1 VRSALT
7 LSGLALLLVCSTAS
21 AEPQPPQQQPELTP
35 DTKVD
40 FSTQAEPG
48 LGQGPQTSSAGA
60 GTSTL
65 PEPPAEAPPLR
76 PRHKGVVLETTAGA
90 LGFAGDF
97 RHVAPPA
104 FWLHTQLGYE
114 VLRWLMV
121 YGSAELAM
129 TDTSEA
135 ADPSHVMAFP
145 IWGFG
150 GGARVTLH
158 ATDRVAFFV
167 QGDLGALTSYVPH
180 ESLAILGYA
189 NAESLHLSFGGRVGV
204 EWYQIDRHIALVAQ
218 GGARDAQGFARSI
231 GGGDTPILWDAALGL
246 RYTF

>member
-1 VRSALT
+1 MRSALA
-7 LSGLALLLVCSTAS
+7 LSGFAVLLVCADAS
-21 AEPQPPQQQPELTP
+21 AQTELTP

-40 FSTQAEPG
+40 FSTKAEPG
-48 LGQGPQTSSAGA
+48 LAQETQANKA
-60 GTSTL
+60 DQSTL

-76 PRHKGVVLETTAGA
+76 PRHKGVVLETNAGA
-90 LGFAGDF
+90 LGFAGNF
-97 RHVAPPA
+97 RHVAPPG

-114 VLRWLMV
+114 VLRWLML

-135 ADPSHVMAFP
+135 ADASHAMAFP

-150 GGARVTLH
+150 GGARVTVH

-167 QGDLGALTSYVPH
+167 QGDLGALTAYVPH
-180 ESLAILGYA
+180 ESLAVLGYA
-189 NAESLHLSFGGRVGV
+189 NAESLHLSFGGRLGV

-218 GGARDAQGFARSI
+218 VGARDAQGFARSI
-231 GGGDTPILWDAALGL
+231 GGGDTPILWDGALGL

>member
-1 VRSALT
+1 MRAALT
-7 LSGLALLLVCSTAS
+7 LSGLALLLVCAPAY
-21 AEPQPPQQQPELTP
+21 AEPQQQQQPELTP
-35 DTKVD
+35 ETKID

-48 LGQGPQTSSAGA
+48 LGLGAQTGNASASA
-60 GTSTL
+60 SATL

-76 PRHKGVVLETTAGA
+76 PRHKGVVLDTTAGM
-90 LGFAGDF
+90 LGFGGNF

-114 VLRWLMV
+114 VLRWLML
-121 YGSAELAM
+121 YGSAELAL

-135 ADPSHVMAFP
+135 ADPSHAMAFP

-150 GGARVTLH
+150 GGARVTMH

-167 QGDLGALTSYVPH
+167 QGDVGALTAYVPH
-180 ESLAILGYA
+180 ESLAILGYP
-189 NAESLHLSFGGRVGV
+189 NAESLHLSFGGRLGV
-204 EWYQIDRHIALVAQ
+204 EWYQIDRHIALVAE
-218 GGARDAQGFARSI
+218 GGARDAQGFSRSI
-231 GGGDTPILWDAALGL
+231 GGGDTPILWDAALGF

>member
-1 VRSALT
+1 VRSAFA
-7 LSGLALLLVCSTAS
+7 LSSFAVILAAAGHAS
-21 AEPQPPQQQPELTP
+21 AQQTDVPP
-35 DTKVD
+35 DAKIDINTK
-40 FSTQAEPG
+40 AEPG
-48 LGQGPQTSSAGA
+48 LTQGNAEATANPEQA
-60 GTSTL
+60 TL
-65 PEPPAEAPPLR
+65 PEPPAEAPPVR
-76 PRHKGVVLETTAGA
+76 PRHKGHVLESTAGM

-97 RHVAPPA
+97 RHVSPPA

-114 VLRWLMV
+114 VLRWLML

-135 ADPSHVMAFP
+135 SDPSHVMAFP

-150 GGARVTLH
+150 GGARVTVH

-167 QGDLGALTSYVPH
+167 QGDIGALTAYVPH
-180 ESLAILGYA
+180 ESLAILGFP
-189 NAESLHLSFGGRVGV
+189 NAESPHLYFGGRVGV

-218 GGARDAQGFARSI
+218 GGARDAQGFSSAI
-231 GGGDTPILWDAALGL
+231 GGGDTPILWDVALGL

>member
-1 VRSALT
+1 MRSALT

-21 AEPQPPQQQPELTP
+21 AQPQTQQQPPELTP
-35 DTKVD
+35 ETKID

-48 LGQGPQTSSAGA
+48 LGQGAQTGGA
-60 GTSTL
+60 TTATL

-76 PRHKGVVLETTAGA
+76 PRHKGVVLDTTAGM
-90 LGFAGDF
+90 LGFGGNF

-135 ADPSHVMAFP
+135 SDPSHTMAFP

-150 GGARVTLH
+150 GGARVTVH

-167 QGDLGALTSYVPH
+167 QGDLGALTAYVPH

-189 NAESLHLSFGGRVGV
+189 NAESLHLAFGGRLGV
-204 EWYQIDRHIALVAQ
+204 EWYQIDRHIALVAE
-218 GGARDAQGFARSI
+218 GGARDAQGFSRSI
-231 GGGDTPILWDAALGL
+231 GGGDTPILWDAALGF

>member
-1 VRSALT
+1 MRAALA
-7 LSGLALLLVCSTAS
+7 LSGFAVILVCAGD
-21 AEPQPPQQQPELTP
+21 AYAQPAQPELTP
-35 DTKVD
+35 ETKVD
-40 FSTQAEPG
+40 FSTKAEPG
-48 LGQGPQTSSAGA
+48 LGQASASGA
-60 GTSTL
+60 AEQGTL
-65 PEPPAEAPPLR
+65 PEPPAEAPPVR
-76 PRHKGVVLETTAGA
+76 PRHKGLVLESTAGM
-90 LGFAGDF
+90 LGFAGNF

-114 VLRWLMV
+114 VLRWLML

-135 ADPSHVMAFP
+135 SDPSHVMAFP

-150 GGARVTLH
+150 GGARVTVH

-167 QGDLGALTSYVPH
+167 QGDLGALTAYVPH
-180 ESLAILGYA
+180 ESLAVFGYA
-189 NAESLHLSFGGRVGV
+189 NAESLHLYFGGRLGV
-204 EWYQIDRHIALVAQ
+204 EWYQIDRHMALVAQ
-218 GGARDAQGFARSI
+218 GGARDAQGFSRSI

>member
-1 VRSALT
+1 MRSALA
-7 LSGLALLLVCSTAS
+7 LSGFAVLLVCADAS
-21 AEPQPPQQQPELTP
+21 AQQQQPQQQPELTP
-35 DTKVD
+35 ETKID
-40 FSTQAEPG
+40 FSTKAEPG
-48 LGQGPQTSSAGA
+48 LTQPAATSASE
-60 GTSTL
+60 STL
-65 PEPPAEAPPLR
+65 PEPPAEAPPVR

-90 LGFAGDF
+90 LGFAGNF
-97 RHVAPPA
+97 RHVAPPG

-121 YGSAELAM
+121 YGSAELAL

-135 ADPSHVMAFP
+135 ADPSHSMAFP

-150 GGARVTLH
+150 GGARVTVH

-167 QGDLGALTSYVPH
+167 QGDIGALTAYVPH
-180 ESLAILGYA
+180 ESLAILGYP
-189 NAESLHLSFGGRVGV
+189 NAESPHLAIGGRLGV

-218 GGARDAQGFARSI
+218 GGARDAQGFSRSI